1 MSRKKKKRELFV
13 AGVLLDEDGE
23 FIIRFV
29 NPDALKKEGLT
40 KKENKEFWSHI
51 FELFGK
57 LKEEI
62 KERIWKKVVKI
73 RKNLLKLCFL
83 LGIDI
88 FMVLL
93 TFGLIILVVR
103 DLIFSYS
110 FLPIFAPLLFMVYLL
125 FNIFVWVKAVIVD
138 LLLIKQELGGGFD
151 GRG

>member
-1 MSRKKKKRELFV
+1 MPRKKKKKELFV

-62 KERIWKKVVKI
+62 KERI
-73 RKNLLKLCFL
+73 
-83 LGIDI
+83 
-88 FMVLL
+88 
-93 TFGLIILVVR
+93 
-103 DLIFSYS
+103 
-110 FLPIFAPLLFMVYLL
+110 
-125 FNIFVWVKAVIVD
+125 
-138 LLLIKQELGGGFD
+138 
-151 GRG
+151 